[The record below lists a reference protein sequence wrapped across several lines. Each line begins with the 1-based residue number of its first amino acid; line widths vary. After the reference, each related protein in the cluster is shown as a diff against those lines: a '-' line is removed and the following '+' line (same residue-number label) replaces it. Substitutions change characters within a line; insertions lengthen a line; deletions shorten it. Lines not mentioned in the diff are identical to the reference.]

1 MTIVVMIIA
10 TFCTTLTNGTQEITK
25 GSTSLKMCTRTDGD
39 HPTTIAEGHAPHR
52 LNLHYHNSS
61 TSDNWCR

>member
-25 GSTSLKMCTRTDGD
+25 GITGHTMYAKNDGD
-39 HPTTIAEGHAPHR
+39 HPTIICEGHATHGPT
-52 LNLHYHNSS
+52 YHGHKSS
-61 TSDNWCR
+61 TSNNGCR